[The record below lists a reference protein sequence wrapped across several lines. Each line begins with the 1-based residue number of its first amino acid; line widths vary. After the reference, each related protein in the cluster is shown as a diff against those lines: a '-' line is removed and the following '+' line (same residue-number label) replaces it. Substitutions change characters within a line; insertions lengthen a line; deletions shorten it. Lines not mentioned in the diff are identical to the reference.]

1 MSRRSF
7 LVGAGVFAVLIVG
20 FFGGLWLLLG
30 YEPRQYT
37 RLLNPIDQQSLRSQ
51 EFIKTSSSLYSQT
64 EEGGPFSA
72 TFTEDQ
78 VNAYLA
84 EGVHK
89 AGLADKLFPE
99 GISEPRVAFE
109 AERIRV
115 SFRYRSAL
123 INTVVSASL
132 KVWLPGGEPNLL
144 AIQLESFRAG
154 LIPISAQWLLEQISE
169 VARMKDVE
177 VNWYRYEGRPVAVL
191 RFQADKAKPTIKLT
205 GVFLDDTTFTIQG
218 ESAEP
223 RPASK

>member
-30 YEPRQYT
+30 FEPRQYT
-37 RLLNPIDQQSLRSQ
+37 RQLATIDQQPLRSQ
-51 EFIKTSSSLYSQT
+51 EFLKVSTELVSQIA
-64 EEGGPFSA
+64 EGGPFKA
-72 TFTEDQ
+72 TFNAEQ

-84 EGVHK
+84 EGAYRDGTAK
-89 AGLADKLFPE
+89 SYPE
-99 GISEPRVAFE
+99 GISEPRVTFE
-109 AERIRV
+109 AERIRLA
-115 SFRYRSAL
+115 FRYRSSL
-123 INTVVSASL
+123 VNTVVSVSL

-169 VARMKDVE
+169 VGRVNGVE

-205 GVFLDDTTFTIQG
+205 GVFLNDTEFTIQG